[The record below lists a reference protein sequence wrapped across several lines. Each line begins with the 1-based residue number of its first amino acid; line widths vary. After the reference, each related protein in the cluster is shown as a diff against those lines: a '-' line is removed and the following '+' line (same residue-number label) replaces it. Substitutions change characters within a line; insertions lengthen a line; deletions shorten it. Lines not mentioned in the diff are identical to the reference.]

1 MLGVHYQLHT
11 HHGGVSK
18 VWQKTTPRGI
28 FYGAHFQ
35 NKHPLCMTRAT
46 EWGSVALIAT
56 F

>member
-11 HHGGVSK
+11 HHGGVSRYGK
-18 VWQKTTPRGI
+18 KQHPGVF
-28 FYGAHFQ
+28 FYGALFQ
-35 NKHPLCMTRAT
+35 NKHPLCMERAT